1 QASSEEELY
10 SWLVPLRI
18 LVGSHNMVR
27 TGAAGSMCYVDVARR
42 VDLVNT
48 RNRAGE
54 TPLHYSA
61 KGEGRAERDTIGR
74 VQIATWL
81 VENGSDVNAADNGGS
96 TALHVAVRRGHVPL
110 AAALVRRGGDLTL
123 NDRHGRSPIE
133 LVKREQDVEDI
144 SVGHFKA
151 AERSPMLAAPVKLS
165 SLTYLSFHLERL
177 VMQSTAD
184 LQSPFITISVHDSRG
199 RRVEAAQ
206 DASAPVVRRP
216 NYLWWSASY
225 HMQNPV
231 ENLEPGTRLVFTVK
245 DQSTEV
251 VPSGRR
257 AVAGG
262 GGVREL
268 GWGMIHV
275 NKSTMNSQ

>member
-1 QASSEEELY
+1 MAVVPSCRTKRNQPESKHEVGELY
-10 SWLVPLRI
+10 TSGQNPP
-18 LVGSHNMVR
+18 S
-27 TGAAGSMCYVDVARR
+27 
-42 VDLVNT
+42 
-48 RNRAGE
+48 
-54 TPLHYSA
+54 P
-61 KGEGRAERDTIGR
+61 
-74 VQIATWL
+74 Q
-81 VENGSDVNAADNGGS
+81 
-96 TALHVAVRRGHVPL
+96 ALCVFGP
-110 AAALVRRGGDLTL
+110 T
-123 NDRHGRSPIE
+123 
-133 LVKREQDVEDI
+133 QED
-144 SVGHFKA
+144 KC
-151 AERSPMLAAPVKLS
+151 
-165 SLTYLSFHLERL
+165 LERCL
-177 VMQSTAD
+177 SRHTRTRYVR
-184 LQSPFITISVHDSRG
+184 SVWNYQ
-199 RRVEAAQ
+199 VEAAQ

-275 NKSTMNSQ
+275 NKSTMNSQVRAGICS